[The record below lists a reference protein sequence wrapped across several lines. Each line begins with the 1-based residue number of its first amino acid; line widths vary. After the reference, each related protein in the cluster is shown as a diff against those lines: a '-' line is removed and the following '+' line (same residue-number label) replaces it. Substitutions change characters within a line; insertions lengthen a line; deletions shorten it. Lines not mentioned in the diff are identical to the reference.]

1 VGNRRKRVQW
11 ARSRGIIAGI
21 EGREEGKRAFTT
33 KYTKPHEGKRRGMR
47 MDDWIKAPRK
57 I

>member
-1 VGNRRKRVQW
+1 VGNSRKRVQW